1 MTTFTN
7 IVSKDVLRGV
17 QLKTME
23 ILKDNSENPSVIGT
37 VTDNEGIVIE

>member
-23 ILKDNSENPSVIGT
+23 ILKEALSKSFGPYASNTI
-37 VTDNEGIVIE
+37 I

>member
-23 ILKDNSENPSVIGT
+23 ILKEALSKSFGPYGSNTI
-37 VTDNEGIVIE
+37 I